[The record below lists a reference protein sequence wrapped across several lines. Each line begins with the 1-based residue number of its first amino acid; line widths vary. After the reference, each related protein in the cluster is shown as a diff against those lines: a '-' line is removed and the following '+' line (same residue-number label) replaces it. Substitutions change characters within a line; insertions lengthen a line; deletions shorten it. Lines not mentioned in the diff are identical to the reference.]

1 MAPSQM
7 NLSAILLLVVFLLT
21 LVMAAGGKYGWPKC
35 SKLRC
40 HFKKK
45 LYSTT
50 QTLTTHTLLLKLNCL
65 MHPRHLI
72 CYIHVDACLDLNHA
86 ESMSAGKYVDC
97 HEHLSG
103 NYEGICV
110 GLIHDAKCR
119 RTCFDESSDNY
130 DGFCNFFQCW
140 CLSPCT
146 SEKLRLLPLAL
157 QSGIDTYN
165 DIPAAWIIIPT
176 FQALM

>member
-1 MAPSQM
+1 
-7 NLSAILLLVVFLLT
+7 
-21 LVMAAGGKYGWPKC
+21 MAAG
-35 SKLRC
+35 
-40 HFKKK
+40 
-45 LYSTT
+45 
-50 QTLTTHTLLLKLNCL
+50 
-65 MHPRHLI
+65 
-72 CYIHVDACLDLNHA
+72 

-103 NYEGICV
+103 NYKGICV

-146 SEKLRLLPLAL
+146 SE
-157 QSGIDTYN
+157 TE
-165 DIPAAWIIIPT
+165 AAAASAPIRH
-176 FQALM
+176 